1 MSRVPLESSRRAVSK
16 SRGRFRSHRGSRKA
30 MFRKA
35 LKAPL
40 SRLCDAG
47 GRRPVRGRRDL
58 SMSSFKGCVICK
70 GSSGRTRNGAGGR
83 TCRAS
88 TCKAAYKER
97 RARAGGDAG
106 YTALEDMAAAFD
118 EMMPEGTWLQELDE
132 ILGERCCE
140 LRKLSHKKRKNGP
153 GIVSA
158 AIPGAWQI
166 P

>member
-1 MSRVPLESSRRAVSK
+1 MAVDGKLSASCFEVTGSLSKSQGFPKSYVSK
-16 SRGRFRSHRGSRKA
+16 SSEGSSLATLRRGW
-30 MFRKA
+30 
-35 LKAPL
+35 PTT
-40 SRLCDAG
+40 
-47 GRRPVRGRRDL
+47 RPVRGRRDL